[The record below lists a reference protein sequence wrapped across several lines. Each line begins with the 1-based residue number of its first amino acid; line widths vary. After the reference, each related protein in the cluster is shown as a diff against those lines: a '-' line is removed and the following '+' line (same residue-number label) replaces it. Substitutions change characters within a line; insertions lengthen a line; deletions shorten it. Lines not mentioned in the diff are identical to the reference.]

1 MTRFLTSADV
11 SAAILPYEDVP
22 VPELGAGCVQRVRCL
37 TALEKDDYDI
47 GFWKPDPASP
57 KGMVYDAHGS
67 RGRLLAMACI
77 QEDGTPTSTAAAWDV
92 FRADIGDR
100 LFGVAQTISGLNA
113 TVEDLKKAL
122 GAVQAGASRT
132 T

>member
-11 SAAILPYEDVP
+11 SAAMLPYEDVQ

-37 TALEKDDYDI
+37 TALERDAYDV
-47 GFWKPDPASP
+47 GFWKTDPAHP

-67 RGRLLAMACI
+67 RGRLLAMACV
-77 QEDGTPTSTAAAWDV
+77 QEDGTPTSTVAAWNV
-92 FRADIGDR
+92 FRADVGDR
-100 LFGVAQTISGLNA
+100 LFDTAQRLSGLNA

-122 GAVQAGASRT
+122 SAVQAGASPT